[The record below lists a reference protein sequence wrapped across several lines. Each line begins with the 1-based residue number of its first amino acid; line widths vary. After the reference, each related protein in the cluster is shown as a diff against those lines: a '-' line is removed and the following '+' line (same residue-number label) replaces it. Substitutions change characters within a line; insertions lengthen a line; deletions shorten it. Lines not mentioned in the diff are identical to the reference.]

1 MKLNKEARKMSRD
14 LFNASF
20 AEGALDAGKV
30 RSQVQAL
37 ISRKPRQYVNVLK
50 NYQRLLRLELA
61 KRHAIIESATALSPD
76 TAARVVE
83 DLKARYGRS
92 LTADFK
98 ITPELIGGL
107 RIRVG
112 NDVWDGSVQ
121 GRLTRL
127 QNDLATV

>member
-1 MKLNKEARKMSRD
+1 MKLNKEARKMSRE
-14 LFNASF
+14 LFNTSF
-20 AEGALDAGKV
+20 VEGALDPAKV
-30 RSQVQAL
+30 RSHVQAL
-37 ISRKPRQYVNVLK
+37 ITRKPRQYVNVLK
-50 NYQRLLRLELA
+50 NYQRLLRLELE
-61 KRHAIIESATALSPD
+61 KRHAIIESAAALSPD

-83 DLKARYGRS
+83 DLKARYGRD